1 MIRNQ
6 SSIYVSPF
14 SLFSWNSS
22 YIKLQTPNA
31 KLACLA
37 LLLFPISI
45 LSQTREYKLVKTL
58 PINATYL
65 SSEKLGNCY
74 VVNEKN
80 EVLKISPKGEILYN
94 YNNNSLG
101 RISFVGTSNPL
112 KILVYYPDYSTIV
125 TLDNTLSQ
133 TGRINLFELGSN
145 NVSAAC
151 VALDNNIWIYDEV
164 LFKLRKFDDQF
175 NIVAESEDLNVQLG
189 IPVHAHYLYEKDNYL
204 YLNDPDTGI
213 FVFDAYGTYYKT
225 IPLKGLH
232 NFQKVQEQLIFFKDG
247 KLFSHHLLTFATEG
261 IALPE
266 GEAINAVIEKDRLF
280 IQRKNQLDVYSY

>member
-1 MIRNQ
+1 MDRNLQ
-6 SSIYVSPF
+6 SVYGLRFTVYGLD
-14 SLFSWNSS
+14 SLNF
-22 YIKLQTPNA
+22 KLETPNS
-31 KLACLA
+31 KLFYLVF
-37 LLLFPISI
+37 LFPICA
-45 LSQTREYKLVKTL
+45 LSQTSEYKLVKTI
-58 PINATYL
+58 PVKAAYL

-74 VVNEKN
+74 AVNEKN
-80 EVLKISPKGEILYN
+80 EVFKISPKGEILYN

-101 RISFVGTSNPL
+101 RISFVGATNPL
-112 KILVYYPDYSTIV
+112 KILVYYPDYSTII

-145 NVSAAC
+145 SVSAAC

-164 LFKLRKFDDQF
+164 LFKLRKFNDQL
-175 NIVAESEDLNVQLG
+175 NIIAESENLNVQLG
-189 IPVHAHYLYEKDNYL
+189 FSVHANYLYEKDNYL

-225 IPLKGLH
+225 IPLKGLTA
-232 NFQKVQEQLIFFKDG
+232 FQKVQDQLIFFKDG
-247 KLFSHHLLTFATEG
+247 KLHSYHVLTFATE
-261 IALPE
+261 IITLPE